1 LRGTIALL
9 NELTNALAEQA
20 LVKNQWPIVTV
31 NNLPLLQ
38 SPLLAEETNLI
49 HAFTTRNGGES
60 VGPLASFNLGR
71 HQSTEE
77 SRDDAMNNRRKLCQA
92 LGLNFE
98 KLVVPAQVHS
108 PNIIWVSEVDGLENV
123 RTGADVDIAKLS
135 LGNLDGAAT
144 TISDLP
150 LLLHFADCV
159 PIILYERK
167 LRAVAVLHAGWKGTA
182 QQIVKHCVD
191 QFQTKLGSDP
201 ADIISAI
208 GPAIGRCCYPV
219 GDDVSAK
226 LAQTVANA
234 EGLISQ
240 IDDKSYPD
248 LQAINAMQLL
258 ECGVGRVDV
267 SANCTACQPEVF
279 YSHRRFQGNTGRQG
293 AIASLKESR

>member
-1 LRGTIALL
+1 MRGAFALL
-9 NELTNALAEQA
+9 NELTNALTEQA

-49 HAFTTRNGGES
+49 HAFTTRSGGES

-77 SRDDAMNNRRKLCQA
+77 SRADAMNNRRRLCQA

-108 PNIIWVSEVDGLENV
+108 ANIIWVSEADGLQNV
-123 RTGADVDIAKLS
+123 RSGADVDIAQLS

-144 TISDLP
+144 TIRSLP

-167 LRAVAVLHAGWKGTA
+167 LRAAAVLHAGWKGTA
-182 QQIVKHCVD
+182 QQIAKHCVE
-191 QFQTKLGSDP
+191 QFQTKLGSD
-201 ADIISAI
+201 AANIIAAI
-208 GPAIGRCCYPV
+208 GPAIGKCCYPV
-219 GDDVSAK
+219 GDDCAEK
-226 LAQTVANA
+226 LAQTVASA
-234 EGLISQ
+234 QGLISQ
-240 IDDKSYPD
+240 IDGKAYAD
-248 LQAINAMQLL
+248 LQAINALQLL
-258 ECGVGRVDV
+258 ECGVGKVDV
-267 SANCTACQPEVF
+267 NANCTACQPDVF

-293 AIASLKESR
+293 AIASLRESR